1 METSTIIRVVI
12 MAIGAI
18 IAIVGMNKSKSGAV
32 WGQPL
37 AVCGAILAI
46 IAALWGIKRTIA
58 GDDMK
63 EARNREIEY
72 QRIQTRELGKYL
84 GEKFAGSKVLII
96 VDPMLRFDT
105 WGAPITR
112 EDPILDGLKQGL
124 GNKLT
129 ISAEVFPKM
138 PVREKPAPEIG
149 PDGEVMEPIDDMM
162 EPMEMWFTAD
172 KFKEILPSKDS
183 YDILISLVG
192 LPSQGNVASVMR
204 DLAGKKLVLVG
215 GDTMMMGR
223 MFAAGAKAA
232 AHGPVMTAAV
242 TYNPKAVYD
251 DKPIP
256 RDPKEAFDK
265 RYLLITPDNF
275 EALKN
280 EHTNLFSF

>member
-1 METSTIIRVVI
+1 METSTIIRVII

-18 IAIVGMNKSKSGAV
+18 IAIVGMNKSKAGAV

-37 AVCGAILAI
+37 AICGAILAI

-63 EARNREIEY
+63 EARNRELEY

-84 GEKFAGSKVLII
+84 SEKFAGSKVLII

-112 EDPILDGLKQGL
+112 EDPILEGLKQGL
-124 GNKLT
+124 GSNLT
-129 ISAEVFPKM
+129 ITAEVFPKM
-138 PVREKPAPEIG
+138 PVREKPAPIAG
-149 PDGEVMEPIDDMM
+149 PDGQMIDPIDHMM

-172 KFKEILPSKDS
+172 KLKEILPAKDS

-192 LPSQGNVASVMR
+192 LPSQGNVAAVMR

-223 MFAAGAKAA
+223 MFAAGEKAA
-232 AHGPVMTAAV
+232 AVGPVMAAAV
-242 TYNPKAVYD
+242 TYNPKAIYD

-265 RYLLITPDNF
+265 RYLLITPENF
-275 EALKN
+275 ASVKS
-280 EHTNLFSF
+280 EHGNLFSF